1 MLLMLTHLDG
11 IEISLGGHLD
21 ITMKIKTLVGYMN
34 ICGLHKDMAM
44 LNRWLSKQAGRQ
56 NNYGFTFVIN
66 GLPPR
71 FSR

>member
-1 MLLMLTHLDG
+1 
-11 IEISLGGHLD
+11 
-21 ITMKIKTLVGYMN
+21 
-34 ICGLHKDMAM
+34 M